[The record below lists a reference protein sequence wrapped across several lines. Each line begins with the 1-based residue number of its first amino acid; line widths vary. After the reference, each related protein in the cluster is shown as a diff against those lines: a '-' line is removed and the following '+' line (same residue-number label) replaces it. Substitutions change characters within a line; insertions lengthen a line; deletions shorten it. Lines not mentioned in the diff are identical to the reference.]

1 MNGKIEKR
9 AQAVSAEALER
20 INGYTRRPYSAEE
33 IYTFSVVLCDNE
45 VDRDF
50 ECFTT
55 KALEQMA
62 TLFVGKTGILDH
74 DHSSRSQSARIY
86 ATQVRTFLEKRTTRG
101 EVYAQLVA
109 EAYIPRGAETDA
121 LIESIESGI
130 RKEVSVGCAVA
141 KRTCSICGQETCSH
155 LRGRMYDGKR
165 CVRILDNV
173 TDAYEFSFVAVPAQR
188 AAGVVKQFSRAE
200 EKEVHSVYDIL
211 KRLETEESVTVSGGE
226 LERLR
231 EELKALETRAA
242 CGDRYRASLCTRIA
256 KLSAVAQPMLKCTIL
271 DAMLKGLSIGELE
284 ETADSLGKM
293 AQAHLPV
300 MPQLAAAP
308 ADTGENTAD
317 DRAFCI

>member
-62 TLFVGKTGILDH
+62 ALFVGKTGILDH
-74 DHSSRSQSARIY
+74 DHSSRNQSARIY

-141 KRTCSICGQETCSH
+141 KRTCSICGQEACSH

-165 CVRILDNV
+165 CVRILDDV

-226 LERLR
+226 LEQLR

-256 KLSAVAQPMLKCTIL
+256 KLSAVAQPTLKRSIL

-284 ETADSLGKM
+284 ETADALGKM
-293 AQAHLPV
+293 AETHLPV
-300 MPQLAAAP
+300 MPQLALAP
-308 ADTGENTAD
+308 ADTGEKTAD